1 MKRLS
6 TALMVVAMTP
16 IFATS
21 TFTEGELSP
30 NANRE
35 RYALTVDVSPSEARV
50 RIMNIKPKYHDG
62 ILLKPDNYH
71 LRVDKNGFETWDK
84 WITMEKQEQSI
95 TVSLLSVNEEVNEEV
110 ADSTQESTKGE
121 RYALTVDVSPSGARV
136 RIMNI
141 DPKYHDGILLKPG
154 NYHLRVDKRGFK
166 TWDKWITMEKQ
177 EQSITVSLREIE
189 WEDDVE
195 SEDKNFEYKRIS
207 GKYANAMAVG
217 TAQGYCEAQ
226 AMLIIVYVFDEKNN
240 VPLQKQAMISDVK
253 VYNLCLNYAS
263 YQNGILKLPKTNF
276 LIKQLG
282 LGQ

>member
-21 TFTEGELSP
+21 TFAEGELSP

-50 RIMNIKPKYHDG
+50 RIMNIK
-62 ILLKPDNYH
+62 
-71 LRVDKNGFETWDK
+71 
-84 WITMEKQEQSI
+84 
-95 TVSLLSVNEEVNEEV
+95 
-110 ADSTQESTKGE
+110 
-121 RYALTVDVSPSGARV
+121 
-136 RIMNI
+136 
-141 DPKYHDGILLKPG
+141 PKYHDGILLKPG